1 MISNLNN
8 RLSSLLPP
16 STISRKGAL
25 ALSSSTAG
33 VDGLRWWIDCQSN
46 PTLQFELRLLLFLLK
61 GHVYSGDLW
70 RLVMARQ
77 IEVMQEERFKVYK
90 IQPQNHTSSNHLAM
104 ELEFLEDKRDR
115 AQLELSLYSQAMDVF
130 QPHLGYALSLGL
142 MGACRAISQDKWLS
156 GMATGV
162 SGDTGPAIGDVTD
175 ESTSVTSKLLTIYK
189 TLVLPEIACRPY
201 GMVSTWV
208 EECIEEY
215 YMDDRA
221 TEGASLQILISQASD
236 LSNPEAEVC
245 FLEAELSLMQSIHRR
260 AQTEVELLSDAIQ
273 YLIESDMTLTQAIVG
288 LTPKHISAQPFTV
301 YSNDY
306 PLDELGYLTT
316 HVVKTRAHRCQA
328 PDNDELD
335 LPVLT

>member
-33 VDGLRWWIDCQSN
+33 VDGLRWWIYCQSN
-46 PTLQFELRLLLFLLK
+46 PTLQFELRLLLFLLE

-130 QPHLGYALSLGL
+130 RPHLGSSCRRPVSRADGCLSSNFSRVSSMSLHQPEL
-142 MGACRAISQDKWLS
+142 VNAKCSKWLS

-221 TEGASLQILISQASD
+221 TEGASLQILILQASD
-236 LSNPEAEVC
+236 LSNPEAEVR

-273 YLIESDMTLTQAIVG
+273 YLIESDMICSIAGT
-288 LTPKHISAQPFTV
+288 TPCRRSFADQYEHIFDSSDTGDCW
-301 YSNDY
+301 SDS
-306 PLDELGYLTT
+306 
-316 HVVKTRAHRCQA
+316 
-328 PDNDELD
+328 
-335 LPVLT
+335 